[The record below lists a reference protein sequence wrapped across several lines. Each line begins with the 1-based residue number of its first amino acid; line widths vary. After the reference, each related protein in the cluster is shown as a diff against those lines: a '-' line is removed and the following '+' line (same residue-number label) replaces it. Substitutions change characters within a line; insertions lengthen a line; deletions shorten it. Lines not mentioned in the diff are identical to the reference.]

1 MFDRLTRY
9 LSLDDLWSVLGV
21 LLLMAVSRMSR
32 QPLALSAIVMLSS
45 GMLAI
50 MWIANPALRERNR
63 DRGPNVRV
71 AVWATVAAAAFLLT
85 YRAGLLA
92 PR

>member
-1 MFDRLTRY
+1 MFKRFTRY

-21 LLLMAVSRMSR
+21 LLLVAVNLLGRPPMATSS
-32 QPLALSAIVMLSS
+32 IFMLGS

-50 MWIANPALRERNR
+50 MWLASPKLRERNR

-71 AVWATVAAAAFLLT
+71 AVWATVAAVAFLVT
-85 YRAGLLA
+85 YRAGLL
-92 PR
+92 